1 MINKLTLNG
10 LSVMTPEAFIE
21 MHTESAGV
29 SICFIRSQD
38 AYKLASITIPTQIP
52 PNQTLTRYILELILG
67 RAFISD
73 CDTIITAKY
82 KAEGNVDW
90 ATITDRNY
98 E

>member
-1 MINKLTLNG
+1 MDKLTLNG

-21 MHTESAGV
+21 MHTETKGV
-29 SICFIRSQD
+29 SICFLRTCDS
-38 AYKLASITIPTQIP
+38 YRLTGITIPTNNP
-52 PNQTLTRYILELILG
+52 ANFVLNRYMLDLILG
-67 RAFISD
+67 RNFVSD

-90 ATITDRNY
+90 ATITDRHY